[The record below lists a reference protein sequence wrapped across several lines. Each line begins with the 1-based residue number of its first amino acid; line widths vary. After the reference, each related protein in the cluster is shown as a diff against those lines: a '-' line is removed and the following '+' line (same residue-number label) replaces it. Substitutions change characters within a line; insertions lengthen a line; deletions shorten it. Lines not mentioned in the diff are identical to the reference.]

1 MYEMRPE
8 RCLQPN
14 FKGQFPL
21 FNAVQA
27 QDMKMLEIFADYK
40 NEALAKQDYLGE
52 NVLFVCARN
61 GNEDIFEW
69 FTGSNEFFKARG

>member
-1 MYEMRPE
+1 
-8 RCLQPN
+8 
-14 FKGQFPL
+14 
-21 FNAVQA
+21 
-27 QDMKMLEIFADYK
+27 MKMLEIFADYK